1 MNTTQKTILIVED
14 EPSIAETEKAFLEGC
29 GDYFV
34 LVAYCCEDTFHLVK
48 SNSIDLILMDID
60 LKDNLDGTELAEL
73 ILKEHNLPILFL
85 SSHSNSVIKDKA
97 KKVSGYG
104 FIPKSVDQQ
113 TLDTSIE
120 LALNLFAEKKD
131 VRNFPVD

>member
-1 MNTTQKTILIVED
+1 M
-14 EPSIAETEKAFLEGC
+14 
-29 GDYFV
+29 